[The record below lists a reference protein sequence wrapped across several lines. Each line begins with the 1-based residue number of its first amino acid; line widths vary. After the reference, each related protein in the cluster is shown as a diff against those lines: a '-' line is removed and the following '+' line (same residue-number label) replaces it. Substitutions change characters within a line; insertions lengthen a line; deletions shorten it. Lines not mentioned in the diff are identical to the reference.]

1 MVTPSLSCGLFR
13 QIEPIVVLEQV
24 GSALFDTALQ
34 MVVKERCANM
44 TEESQQK
51 AITDFYMIY
60 NLIIK
65 LCPIIPALAL
75 AALSDRGWRRAP
87 IVGPLSGY
95 LLSRLT
101 LLLVLIFDLPL
112 RVMFAA
118 AVIYGLSGGFSAY
131 WPGVMTL
138 ASLGSKA
145 ADRSKVM
152 MRVELLYG
160 LAGLVGSLVSGHL
173 FLLYSSSLGNGTI
186 LLSVSTLLHL
196 LCLIF
201 SVVLLKVK
209 QRSSVDSEESYHL
222 LSHASRNAHLIST
235 SSRINVLSVV
245 LLFVAAFLYDF
256 AVGGAI
262 EILGSFVL
270 KSPLSWN
277 ATQVGYGNAAGF
289 LIFLTSF
296 IGVIVF
302 RKCVGDETMILIGML
317 SFALGIYVMSFATT
331 TSVFYIARSLN
342 LFALIPMPTIRSV
355 VSQLVPMSYCGMA
368 LTLLEMTLKVAGVAY
383 IPTFTK
389 IYQSSLNWLPGLVF
403 LISSII
409 TVLAMIPISIVGYI
423 SAQNKQ
429 YVRIQGD

>member
-1 MVTPSLSCGLFR
+1 MLLILFVLQRREPTGSCRCLFRASGMVTPSLSCGLFR

-34 MVVKERCANM
+34 MVVKERSANM

-145 ADRSKVM
+145 ADRSKV
-152 MRVELLYG
+152 G
-160 LAGLVGSLVSGHL
+160 
-173 FLLYSSSLGNGTI
+173 
-186 LLSVSTLLHL
+186 
-196 LCLIF
+196 
-201 SVVLLKVK
+201 
-209 QRSSVDSEESYHL
+209 
-222 LSHASRNAHLIST
+222 
-235 SSRINVLSVV
+235 
-245 LLFVAAFLYDF
+245 
-256 AVGGAI
+256 
-262 EILGSFVL
+262 
-270 KSPLSWN
+270 
-277 ATQVGYGNAAGF
+277 
-289 LIFLTSF
+289 
-296 IGVIVF
+296 
-302 RKCVGDETMILIGML
+302 
-317 SFALGIYVMSFATT
+317 
-331 TSVFYIARSLN
+331 
-342 LFALIPMPTIRSV
+342 
-355 VSQLVPMSYCGMA
+355 A
-368 LTLLEMTLKVAGVAY
+368 LTHFILK
-383 IPTFTK
+383 
-389 IYQSSLNWLPGLVF
+389 
-403 LISSII
+403 
-409 TVLAMIPISIVGYI
+409 
-423 SAQNKQ
+423 
-429 YVRIQGD
+429 